1 MGLAG
6 SLTTLDYVYLSLTY
20 GIRGK
25 LKIRRKQFHG
35 VRFPLPT
42 PSIPFICNYL
52 RAGSDTIRVRAV
64 QIRYSAHPIYLNNL
78 RILCLF
84 RPFASLRP
92 VGFTYAQLRFAWRI
106 NGPPQ
111 AAKPEGIYVM
121 ERTFKVSWIPRHG
134 LNHCDFAQSARSEVN
149 S

>member
-1 MGLAG
+1 M
-6 SLTTLDYVYLSLTY
+6 
-20 GIRGK
+20 
-25 LKIRRKQFHG
+25 G
-35 VRFPLPT
+35 VRFPSRHQVSRLFA
-42 PSIPFICNYL
+42 IICEQ
-52 RAGSDTIRVRAV
+52 GSDTIRVRAV

-84 RPFASLRP
+84 RPFASLRS

-134 LNHCDFAQSARSEVN
+134 LDHCDFAQSARSEVN